1 MPPPPPPSKTLW
13 EQALDALDPTRT
25 IKPFEHNQ
33 TELKREWTQAYDPP
47 NGAAVWQKIY
57 RKAKGGLDLRQFNEA
72 EITMCRAL
80 KGLPNCYQLV
90 TQTSTSSEL
99 HTPDSDGPANWFATT
114 HMGPTVYDWCQWPVY
129 IGQRR
134 YRHVFQTPI
143 NFVRLALAGLRVLA
157 EIHDLEIVHADLNP
171 GNQCLA
177 ARIIVP
183 AAPPTEDRLE
193 VSIDWK
199 ALKLIDFGYSIQ
211 RKRTPTTLLPLS
223 DGSPRLNA
231 LFERVDQAGRAAFT
245 ELETRL
251 KEQHKTPVWPTYDDA
266 RYQRNFWD
274 RHGDRA
280 LDELRGLDWRE
291 DYWRFGKL
299 LSEIAEHLPREVVED
314 SPSSVRWAIN
324 GLPKE
329 LQDWGKED
337 QVERAAPDCPGR
349 DYRRKLEQ
357 ALRDLD
363 TGAPDQPVRLLRRD
377 LDPGYQA
384 PSGDARRA
392 TRFKRLTRPLV
403 AVGALATSAS
413 LIVAL
418 AHWHDP
424 PPTPGGTPPPPED
437 TTPPT
442 PGGNR
447 GVSPPGERPLPSPP
461 APSSPQPGPG
471 ASSAPPPI
479 APTPQV
485 ASPTPPAPPP
495 PTASELYAAWRAQTD
510 SVERSAW
517 WQRNEGAPDAQ
528 QSAWIAET
536 QRLAELPEVAAEP
549 LFYLG
554 ALACS
559 GRAGDRLPR
568 DSAECGRRYAAALTH
583 PQMRATLRDEMAAAI
598 VKIYKQRVSDRIAV
612 GAADKDFAVALL
624 PAEGAIVTLACVAE
638 PRQPAA
644 ALDLLNTL
652 LAGHTQSASA
662 GRLRA
667 AGWAAVLAAS
677 GDPCHP
683 QTASA
688 LEASKD
694 AMKK

>member
-25 IKPFEHNQ
+25 IQPFEHNQ
-33 TELKREWTQAYDPP
+33 TKLKREWTPSYDPP

-57 RKAKGGLDLRQFNEA
+57 RKVEDGLDLRQFNEA
-72 EITMCRAL
+72 EIIMCRAL

-114 HMGPTVYDWCQWPVY
+114 RMGPTVHDWCQWPVY

-143 NFVRLALAGLRVLA
+143 NFVRLAFAGLRVLA
-157 EIHDLEIVHADLNP
+157 EIHDLQIVHADLNP

-183 AAPPTEDRLE
+183 GAPPTEDRLE

-245 ELETRL
+245 ALETRL
-251 KEQHKTPVWPTYDDA
+251 KGEHRTPVWPTYADA
-266 RYQRNFWD
+266 CYQRNFWD

-280 LDELRGLDWRE
+280 LDELCGLDWRE

-377 LDPGYQA
+377 LDPNYRPPPPVGTGKENRQA
-384 PSGDARRA
+384 PGVPRTVGQPARL
-392 TRFKRLTRPLV
+392 KRLTRPLF
-403 AVGALATSAS
+403 AVGTLAVSAS
-413 LIVAL
+413 LLVAL
-418 AHWHDP
+418 AHRN
-424 PPTPGGTPPPPED
+424 E
-437 TTPPT
+437 
-442 PGGNR
+442 
-447 GVSPPGERPLPSPP
+447 S
-461 APSSPQPGPG
+461 
-471 ASSAPPPI
+471 
-479 APTPQV
+479 
-485 ASPTPPAPPP
+485 PPAPPP

-510 SVERSAW
+510 TVERSAW

-624 PAEGAIVTLACVAE
+624 PALRELAGAYPPLAEGAIVTLACVAE

-662 GRLRA
+662 SRLRA

-683 QTASA
+683 LTASA